1 MTPFSL
7 KGKTVLITGAAGGI
21 GSETARL
28 CGQLGASLI
37 LADQR
42 EPALLA
48 DELTRAG
55 VSVETAAFDVRDRA
69 AAEALVNRQGPLD
82 AIVANAGYC
91 PWDDWF
97 DDDWDTVFRDTIDIN
112 VMGVINVVRPGLNR
126 FIAQRGGR
134 LILVSSVAG
143 RMGGLRASP
152 HYVAA
157 KGGVNAMVKWL
168 ARKGAPHGVL
178 VNAVAPGATETAMVQ
193 GQTFDD
199 TAIPLGRKAQPRE
212 IAGPIAF
219 LCSDAATYVCGTV
232 LDVNGGVYMN

>member
-7 KGKTVLITGAAGGI
+7 QGKTVLITGAAGGI

-55 VSVETAAFDVRDRA
+55 VTVETAAFDVRDRA

-91 PWDDWF
+91 PWDDWL
-97 DDDWDTVFRDTIDIN
+97 DDDWDTAFRDTIDIN

-126 FIAQRGGR
+126 FIAQHGGR

-199 TAIPLGRKAQPRE
+199 TAIPLGRKARPQE

-219 LCSDAATYVCGTV
+219 LCSDAASYICGTV